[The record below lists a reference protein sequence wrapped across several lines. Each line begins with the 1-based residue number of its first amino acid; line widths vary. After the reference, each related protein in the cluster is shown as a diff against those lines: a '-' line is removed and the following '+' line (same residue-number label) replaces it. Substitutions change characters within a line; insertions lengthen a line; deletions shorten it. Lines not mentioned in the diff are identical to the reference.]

1 MIDQE
6 SIASYFENRVFPV
19 IWEDWFLDI
28 LCEGGEWKFV
38 EYKENKELLGLW
50 LYWQKKKLGLTYIT
64 MPPAV
69 KYMGPVFKPD
79 LSQAQKEKAY
89 DYMSLM
95 LPSSSYYVQQFLPEL
110 DSLKSVISTDKTVER
125 TTFIWDLSPTMDEL
139 HQALDGNY
147 RRAIRKYEESGGKL
161 DDENL
166 KQKSTKAEIDALIE
180 MLVSSMGPLEEHG
193 ISEMQL
199 TKLIKAA
206 ESRSKGKLLVCRNH
220 VEIIGAS
227 FIVWDKKRAY
237 YLFAGNHKDHRKLYP
252 GVLTVWKT
260 ALFLKVHT
268 TVKDLDLYGSSIET
282 IARVWKKIG
291 AKEQSYLLVENH
303 PNRFFR
309 LLQWG
314 KNKWRGK

>member
-28 LCEGGEWKFV
+28 LCEGGEWKFL

-69 KYMGPVFKPD
+69 KYMGPVFKPA

-95 LPSSSYYVQQFLPEL
+95 LPSSSYYVQQFLPEIY
-110 DSLKSVISTDKTVER
+110 SLKSVISGDKTVER

-166 KQKSTKAEIDALIE
+166 KQKSTKAEIDAFIE

-260 ALFLKVHT
+260 ALFLKEYT
-268 TVKDLDLYGSSIET
+268 TVKDLDLYGSSIES
-282 IARVWKKIG
+282 IAKVWKKIG
-291 AKEQSYLLVENH
+291 AIEQDYLLVENH

-309 LLQWG
+309 LMQWG